1 MGVEV
6 AKGIVRVEPG
16 TKPAAELAFRPRVLV
31 LWWCRDAGAGCRG
44 GIGFAA
50 DGGGEASTAW
60 AADDTLAPGVLS
72 RWGAEAPLLFHA
84 DPRAPEASRPG
95 YVRFAD
101 RGFWVDCDRGPES
114 TWLVHYLALGGSD
127 VRGAVRDFVLDR
139 TGTCAISGLGFT
151 PGIVLTTIGAGS
163 SVGEPQS
170 DLAIGFGAAA
180 SPTRQVAGG
189 FVARVDAEET
199 IARGAQCTDAVAV
212 FPTAAA
218 SAEIAAVSRL
228 ASFDRD
234 GFTLETARLT
244 SQLPLAILALEGG
257 DYAVG
262 LGSAS
267 ARPTSVG
274 FEPAGALLF
283 GTGLTAVSHAR
294 DIGRLCLGGLSRDR
308 RTGCVSWSVRARGA
322 WPLDPRSRSTSEAAF
337 EVIDTTSVELHA
349 RGVLSALGRRHFLL
363 SWPIRDRYPR
373 DFGFAAFG
381 AGARRPT
388 LRERLRL
395 LRRRSLRE

>member
-1 MGVEV
+1 
-6 AKGIVRVEPG
+6 
-16 TKPAAELAFRPRVLV
+16 
-31 LWWCRDAGAGCRG
+31 
-44 GIGFAA
+44 
-50 DGGGEASTAW
+50 
-60 AADDTLAPGVLS
+60 
-72 RWGAEAPLLFHA
+72 
-84 DPRAPEASRPG
+84 
-95 YVRFAD
+95 
-101 RGFWVDCDRGPES
+101 
-114 TWLVHYLALGGSD
+114 